1 MVDTL
6 SLTVT
11 REIRYGLLSCLIG
24 TAAMDFVVILECF
37 ITGQPLNT
45 SFVLYG
51 QLIGE
56 GVIVG
61 FLLHLL
67 FGSMLGIMFGIL
79 ISHYNAFHIDSVS
92 KGLKVGVM
100 AGLVTIPL
108 GCIPFA
114 LVVGV
119 PLTTMIPFVTM
130 PHLVW
135 GLVMGW
141 LTNYLLTTQDD

>member
-6 SLTVT
+6 SLTVS
-11 REIRYGLLSCLIG
+11 RGIRYGLISCLIG
-24 TAAMDFVVILECF
+24 TAAMDITVIIEFF
-37 ITGQPLNT
+37 ITGQPLDT

-56 GVIVG
+56 GVMVG

-67 FGSMLGIMFGIL
+67 FGSILGLMFGIL
-79 ISHYNAFHIDSVS
+79 ISRFDAFHIDSVR
-92 KGLKVGVM
+92 KGLKVGVL

-141 LTNYLLTTQDD
+141 FTNYFLAIKG

>member
-1 MVDTL
+1 MGF
-6 SLTVT
+6 SFS
-11 REIRYGLLSCLIG
+11 REIRYGLISCLIG
-24 TAAMDFVVILECF
+24 TVAMDIVVVLEYF

-45 SFVLYG
+45 SFVLFG
-51 QLIGE
+51 QLVGRGMMM
-56 GVIVG
+56 GV
-61 FLLHLL
+61 LLHLIAGSVLGIL
-67 FGSMLGIMFGIL
+67 FGTL
-79 ISHYNAFHIDSVS
+79 ISRFDAFRIDSMG
-92 KGLKVGVM
+92 KGLKVGVI

-119 PLTTMIPFVTM
+119 PVTTMIPFVTM

-141 LTNYLLTTQDD
+141 LTNYLLANRDS

>member
-1 MVDTL
+1 MD
-6 SLTVT
+6 
-11 REIRYGLLSCLIG
+11 LI
-24 TAAMDFVVILECF
+24 VILEFF

-56 GVIVG
+56 GAIVG

-67 FGSMLGIMFGIL
+67 FGSTLGLIFGIL
-79 ISHYNAFHIDSVS
+79 ISRFDAFHIDSMS

-141 LTNYLLTTQDD
+141 FANYFLTTYEG